1 MDDKTKKYILIGA
14 VVLVVLYFVW
24 KNSQKGSQSQE
35 EASMQQAANALTGNM
50 ATTGNASAVSK
61 SAEDEEYQ
69 NLLDQLETLNGGKL
83 PAGATSYTAAQL
95 KTKIKEIEALQK
107 AWLEYAEAE
116 ENESIQKD
124 LATLMEEGR
133 DTVAKIQQLT
143 TEVKTRNQKER
154 LKGLLDAFITT
165 CNNYGDIWNPAGAK
179 RQEWDTATLSK
190 IMALPD
196 SDLKV
201 LSDMVKARKND
212 LNYPD
217 NYSAVKSRF
226 YCRTS
231 LYSAI
236 PSGTLCSYRTG
247 ASVAQEFR
255 KKMQSKGY

>member
-35 EASMQQAANALTGNM
+35 DASMQQAASALSQDMPTIG
-50 ATTGNASAVSK
+50 TASERQRSE
-61 SAEDEEYQ
+61 EDEEYQ
-69 NLLDQLETLNGGKL
+69 SLLRKYSELCGGKL
-83 PAGATSYTAAQL
+83 PKGATDYSTNML
-95 KTKIKEIEALQK
+95 KDQIKAVEALQK
-107 AWLEYAEAE
+107 AWLEYAKAE

-124 LATLMEEGR
+124 LATLMDSGVN
-133 DTVAKIQQLT
+133 TVALIQQLT
-143 TEVKTRNQKER
+143 SEVKARYQKER

-165 CNNYGDIWNPAGAK
+165 CNNYGYIMNPAGAK
-179 RQEWDTATLSK
+179 RQEWDTSTLIK

-201 LSDMVKARKND
+201 LSNMVKERKNELD
-212 LNYPD
+212 YPD
-217 NYSAVKSRF
+217 NYSALKSRY

-231 LYSAI
+231 LYLAI